1 MPEQPTDPAAAPA
14 FIRPFAPGDE
24 VAIAEIYN
32 HYILETTVTFEEVA
46 LPPAALLERAMGCVG
61 NGHPWLVYQDEGGEV
76 QGYAYAAPFHH
87 RAAYRRTMELTV
99 YLRHGRQRRGLGR
112 ALYAAVLDRLGQTD
126 CHVALGVVALPNE
139 ASAALHRSL
148 GFQQVAHL
156 HEVGHK
162 FGRWIDVGFWE
173 LKLNPRQEAP

>member
-1 MPEQPTDPAAAPA
+1 MS
-14 FIRPFAPGDE
+14 IRPFAPGDE
-24 VAIAEIYN
+24 VAIADIYN
-32 HYILETTVTFEEVA
+32 HYVLHTSVTFEEEP
-46 LPPAALLERAMGCVG
+46 LTPAALRERVDAGATQ
-61 NGHPWLVYQDEGGEV
+61 GHPWLVWEDEGGLV
-76 QGYAYAAPFHH
+76 QGYAYAGKFHH

-99 YLRHGRQRRGLGR
+99 YLRHGQQRQGRGR
-112 ALYAAVLDRLGQTD
+112 ALYTAVLEHLRQTD
-126 CHVALGVVALPNE
+126 CHVALGIVALPNE

-173 LKLNPRQEAP
+173 LKLS